1 MSDEEQGGDVVA
13 FPGQHSGDGGESE
26 QEPERGPV
34 DIEADEDFEDFLTGA
49 SALDDYTRE
58 DYVRATTEEYRDLA
72 DAIAKAA
79 EEDVE
84 MQAVA
89 ASMPGLESGVV
100 GFDDVAGEVPEAAEQ
115 PPSDTAVRFA
125 TGLLLIAI
133 FLTVLAL
140 GGVWFGLFVLVASF
154 LAVGEFYATFRRV
167 GYVPLALF
175 GLLGT
180 IAVMAAGW
188 YGSPGAVATA
198 VGLTVLAII
207 FWYALVPRRR
217 PLENAAVTI
226 LGVVWIPTLLVFA
239 MFIIKAPRAQSLV
252 IALVGLTALFD
263 AGSYFAGRT
272 FGRTQLAPR
281 LSPNKTVEG
290 AVGGLATALVAGVA
304 LWLIPWFRFSL
315 GAGLGLAGLVAVF
328 GLAGDLAESMI
339 KRAVGVKDMGTV
351 LPGHGGLLDRVDSF
365 IFTIPVGYLFFSWLG
380 YLA

>member
-13 FPGQHSGDGGESE
+13 FPGQPSGDGGESE